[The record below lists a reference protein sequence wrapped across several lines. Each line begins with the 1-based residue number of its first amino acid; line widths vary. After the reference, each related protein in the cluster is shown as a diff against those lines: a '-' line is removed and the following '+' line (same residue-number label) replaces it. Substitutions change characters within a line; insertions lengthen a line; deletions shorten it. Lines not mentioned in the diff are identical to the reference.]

1 MNGSPRRVAIF
12 GATSAIAQAVARVY
26 ARGGAH
32 FALVARH
39 PERLRVVAA
48 DLAVRGGTVAL
59 ETTAEL
65 TELSRHAALV
75 EAAVEALGGID
86 VALVAHG
93 VLPDQ
98 EECRSN
104 AQAAV
109 DSWNVNFVSAAS
121 LMEALATR
129 MAPGTR
135 GVLAVLSSVAGERGR
150 AKNYVYGAAKAAL
163 TTYASGLGQRLH
175 GSGLAV
181 VTVKPG
187 PVETPMTAG
196 RGFEKRVLADVDA
209 VGAQIHRA
217 LERRKRVVYV
227 PGRWR
232 WVFAVIRLLPV
243 RLFERL
249 GF

>member
-1 MNGSPRRVAIF
+1 MSSPRRVAIF
-12 GATSAIAQAVARVY
+12 GATSAIAQAVAREY
-26 ARGGAH
+26 ARQGAH

-59 ETTAEL
+59 QATAEL
-65 TELSRHAALV
+65 TELGQHGALV
-75 EAAVEALGGID
+75 DSAVEAL
-86 VALVAHG
+86 G

-98 EECRSN
+98 EECQRN
-104 AQAAV
+104 ALAAAEA
-109 DSWNVNFVSAAS
+109 WKVNFVSAAS
-121 LMEALATR
+121 LLEALATR
-129 MAPGTR
+129 LTPGR
-135 GVLAVLSSVAGERGR
+135 RAVLAVLSSVAGERGR
-150 AKNYVYGAAKAAL
+150 AKNYVYGSAKAAL

-175 GSGLAV
+175 GSGLTV

-196 RGFEKRVLADVDA
+196 RGFDKRLLADVDA

-217 LERRKRVVYV
+217 LERGKRTVYV

-232 WVFAVIRLLPV
+232 WVFAIIRLLPV

>member
-1 MNGSPRRVAIF
+1 MTGSPRRVAIF

-26 ARGGAH
+26 ARNGAH
-32 FALVARH
+32 FALVARR

-48 DLAVRGGTVAL
+48 DLTVRGGTVAL
-59 ETTAEL
+59 QATDEL
-65 TELSRHAALV
+65 TDLSHHGALV

-98 EECRSN
+98 ERCQRD
-104 AQAAV
+104 AAAAV

-121 LMEALATR
+121 LMEVLAAR
-129 MAPGTR
+129 MATAGQ

-150 AKNYVYGAAKAAL
+150 SKNYVYGAAKAAL
-163 TTYASGLGQRLH
+163 TTYASGLGQRLR
-175 GSGLAV
+175 GSGVTV

-187 PVETPMTAG
+187 PVETPMTVG
-196 RGFEKRVLADVDA
+196 RYERRLLADVDR
-209 VGAQIHRA
+209 VGMQIHRA
-217 LERRKRVVYV
+217 LERRERIVYV

-243 RLFERL
+243 GLFERL
-249 GF
+249 RF

>member
-1 MNGSPRRVAIF
+1 MNGSPRRVVIF
-12 GATSAIAQAVARVY
+12 GATSAIAQAVAREY

-32 FALVARH
+32 FALVARR

-48 DLAVRGGTVAL
+48 DLTVRGGTVAL

-65 TELSRHAALV
+65 TDLSHHAGLV
-75 EAAVEALGGID
+75 EAALEALGGID

-98 EECRSN
+98 EECQRN

-109 DSWNVNFVSAAS
+109 DSWNVNFGSPAS

-129 MAPGTR
+129 LTPG

-163 TTYASGLGQRLH
+163 TVYASGLGQRMR
-175 GSGLAV
+175 GSGLTV

-196 RGFEKRVLADVDA
+196 RGLKKRVLADVDA

-217 LERRKRVVYV
+217 LERRKRIVYV

-249 GF
+249 EF

>member
-1 MNGSPRRVAIF
+1 MSGSPRRVAIF

-32 FALVARH
+32 FALVARR

-59 ETTAEL
+59 QATDEL
-65 TELSRHAALV
+65 TDLSHHGALV
-75 EAAVEALGGID
+75 ESAVEALGGID

-98 EECRSN
+98 ERCQGD
-104 AQAAV
+104 AAAAV

-121 LMEALATR
+121 LMEALTAR
-129 MAPGTR
+129 MAPAGQ

-150 AKNYVYGAAKAAL
+150 SKNYVYGAAKAAL
-163 TTYASGLGQRLH
+163 TTYASGLGQRLR
-175 GSGLAV
+175 GSGLTV

-196 RGFEKRVLADVDA
+196 RGYEKRLLADVDR
-209 VGAQIHRA
+209 VGRQIHRA
-217 LERRKRVVYV
+217 LERRERTVYV

-232 WVFAVIRLLPV
+232 WIFAVIRLLPV
-243 RLFERL
+243 GLFERL
-249 GF
+249 RF